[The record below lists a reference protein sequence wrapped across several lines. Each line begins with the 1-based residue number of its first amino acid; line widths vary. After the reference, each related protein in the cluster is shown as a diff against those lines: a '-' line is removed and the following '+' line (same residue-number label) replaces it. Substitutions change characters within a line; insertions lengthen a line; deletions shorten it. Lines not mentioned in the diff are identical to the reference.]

1 MGATPDLDLI
11 PAGVVCCDAMGRM
24 TYLNGQMLAWLSVDT
39 AEGHLGRPFYS
50 LLSPAGRIYFETHLR
65 PMLMIEGACSEISLE
80 LVAPCGDRHRIYL
93 SGRVE
98 KGDDGQVQAL
108 HFVCF
113 EGVDRHRYEQELLLR
128 RRKAEAYEAM
138 VAASPDAIINVDPDL
153 RILTWNDAAEG
164 TPVTVDTAR
173 KHKDGS
179 PVPVEA
185 SIARI
190 KDERGDF
197 AGAVS
202 ILRDITERQRNERTI
217 EVLNREVLHRSKNLL
232 TVAGSMAAMTARHTA
247 PEEFVSVF
255 RQRLSSLGNNLTLL
269 VERNWGTV
277 GLEDLVSLQLTH
289 LGPTVL
295 ARVEVT
301 TGPVTPPTRQGFGSK
316 LTGRMLEMALGG
328 TVTAAFAPEGFC
340 WRCDFTV

>member
-1 MGATPDLDLI
+1 M
-11 PAGVVCCDAMGRM
+11 
-24 TYLNGQMLAWLSVDT
+24 
-39 AEGHLGRPFYS
+39 
-50 LLSPAGRIYFETHLR
+50 
-65 PMLMIEGACSEISLE
+65 
-80 LVAPCGDRHRIYL
+80 
-93 SGRVE
+93 
-98 KGDDGQVQAL
+98 
-108 HFVCF
+108 
-113 EGVDRHRYEQELLLR
+113 
-128 RRKAEAYEAM
+128 
-138 VAASPDAIINVDPDL
+138 
-153 RILTWNDAAEG
+153 
-164 TPVTVDTAR
+164 DTAR

-277 GLEDLVSLQLTH
+277 GLEDLV
-289 LGPTVL
+289 
-295 ARVEVT
+295 
-301 TGPVTPPTRQGFGSK
+301 
-316 LTGRMLEMALGG
+316 
-328 TVTAAFAPEGFC
+328 
-340 WRCDFTV
+340 